1 MFNYQALQAEYDRCI
16 SVKRLLHKDYIDE
29 LRDMI
34 RQLWDEYMYNRLDR
48 KEFEKLLNES
58 TITDELYDK
67 HKKYVGILNKYGEK
81 HANLL
86 NNLKSWINVWQQFV
100 DFDVCFVFFSILG
113 PKKLD

>member
-34 RQLWDEYMYNRLDR
+34 RQLWDEYMYNRPDR

-58 TITDELYDK
+58 TIADELYDK
-67 HKKYVGILNKYGEK
+67 HKKYVGIL
-81 HANLL
+81 
-86 NNLKSWINVWQQFV
+86 I
-100 DFDVCFVFFSILG
+100 
-113 PKKLD
+113 KLTRHQKTRQSAK